1 MKETEAVNF
10 NHLRLSQ
17 VIVSVAV
24 ASLFL
29 HGCATTG
36 AANSS
41 ARPVF
46 YPNAKLNSVG
56 PATAHADADS
66 CMSAA
71 SASGLTPDERNNAV
85 AHDAAR
91 GAALGGV
98 AGTVS
103 GLVTGRSLQS
113 AIGNGVAGAAVGGA
127 VGGVNGAFRN
137 TPSQTYRHFVQK
149 CLKDKGYD
157 VIGWN

>member
-1 MKETEAVNF
+1 MPDTEAIKP
-10 NHLRLSQ
+10 HHWRLPL
-17 VIVSVAV
+17 VIASVAV
-24 ASLFL
+24 GSLFV

-36 AANSS
+36 AASPA

-56 PATAHADADS
+56 QAVAHADADS

-71 SASGLTPDERNNAV
+71 SAAGLTPDERNNAV
-85 AHDAAR
+85 THDAAR

-113 AIGNGVAGAAVGGA
+113 AIGSGVAGAAVGGA

-137 TPSQTYRHFVQK
+137 TPSQTYRHFVQR